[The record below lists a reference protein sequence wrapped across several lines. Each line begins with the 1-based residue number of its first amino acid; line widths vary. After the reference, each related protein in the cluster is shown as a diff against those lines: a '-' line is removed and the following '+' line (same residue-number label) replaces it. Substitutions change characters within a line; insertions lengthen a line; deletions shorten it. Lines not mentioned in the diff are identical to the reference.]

1 VNVEAVYPNEKEEY
15 SFEELRARN
24 RGWSGREWR
33 DKKSSAFLKEAS
45 GNAQR
50 SPRRQHKVSAS
61 VDVENLT
68 QELQAKVNLN
78 DDLTPDA
85 SQPSLEAKRQKQ
97 KRMKIREVKQETQT
111 VKTRL
116 ESPTGKGKLRRKN
129 SNAGEPTM
137 TFHSKAATN
146 EIYELFNQPIEKNL
160 EDTQSGDDTDFG
172 DADDGYSTAGE
183 STGTGRISGNTTG
196 EFDDTLASGQ
206 GNLSSQPDNDSV
218 SPWSD
223 FTASK
228 HLPRPQNKGRR
239 QTSEDLTE
247 KENMDSSQNQTQ
259 TTSASGFDTLAI
271 AAIANQDFGDFDTKV
286 IAAMAGDYQGDESDV
301 EVAVAVT
308 EDLKTPVDEPEP
320 ELEPESAPRQV
331 EVQNKARYVP
341 LPPEDYEPTPLRPFR
356 DPDQSHQSR
365 LPFMTPIVEKTESS
379 LGANTGFD
387 AMKEKEMGYEYHRD
401 KTPSRHMRGV
411 EAAQEKFE
419 SPSKIKLERFL
430 VLSSPQQQGTL
441 SPKRKLDE
449 HDHDCVGVEQ
459 IERVT
464 SSPRKKKARD
474 EPVELE
480 EHLAPTPSLE
490 TTSIPPPVF
499 KTPALPAEVK
509 APLAANK
516 GSVIQ
521 DAQCNPVDT
530 SIRAQILASVDLA
543 AYAGYHDHGDEKS
556 QNYAVLKKYADRVA
570 NAKIKSSPRKHE
582 KTTQAICPILNFAGT
597 NRVYAVKRLLGRGAF
612 APVYLAESYDNSPSS
627 SEDSGTD
634 TDTVSHRSSL
644 EAIKTDSPPLNS
656 RWEFHILRLL
666 ADRLSQTSNSNSHAI
681 RSIVKAHEVHIFADE
696 AYLILDFHTQGT
708 LLDLVNWTREER
720 VKGGK
725 TAGEGLE
732 ECLAMFFTVQL
743 LRVVDSVHGVGVLH
757 GDLKGDN
764 CLVRLE
770 SGDLAEAYVAGEEA
784 EGKEWTR
791 KGITLIDFGRGIDV
805 QAFIPG
811 VQFIAD
817 WDADSHD
824 CAEIREK
831 RPWVWQL
838 DYFGV
843 AGVVHTLL
851 FGKDIHTEVVS
862 QGGLGA
868 KKEWKIKEG
877 LRRYW
882 QGEIWG
888 ELFYCLVN
896 SGVVSRETG
905 EEGGRI
911 SGRLNEVRGR
921 MERWLGAEGE
931 RRDLRGAI
939 RRGERLIA
947 EKTRGRK

>member
-15 SFEELRARN
+15 SFEELRARS
-24 RGWSGREWR
+24 RGWGGREWR
-33 DKKSSAFLKEAS
+33 EKKSSTFLKEAS
-45 GNAQR
+45 VNAQR
-50 SPRRQHKVSAS
+50 SPRRQYKSSAS

-78 DDLTPDA
+78 VDESQDT
-85 SQPSLEAKRQKQ
+85 SQPSLNAKPQKQ
-97 KRMKIREVKQETQT
+97 KRLKIREVKQETQT

-129 SNAGEPTM
+129 SNSVEPTM

-146 EIYELFNQPIEKNL
+146 EIYELFNQPNEKNL
-160 EDTQSGDDTDFG
+160 DDTQSGDDT
-172 DADDGYSTAGE
+172 DDGYSTAGE
-183 STGTGRISGNTTG
+183 STGTGRISGNTTS
-196 EFDDTLASGQ
+196 EFDDTLASMRSGQ
-206 GNLSSQPDNDSV
+206 EISSQPDSV

-228 HLPRPQNKGRR
+228 HLPRPQHKDR
-239 QTSEDLTE
+239 QTSEDLT
-247 KENMDSSQNQTQ
+247 ENMDSSQNQTQ

-286 IAAMAGDYQGDESDV
+286 IAAMAGDFHDGGCETETKV
-301 EVAVAVT
+301 EV
-308 EDLKTPVDEPEP
+308 EELKTPIDEPEP
-320 ELEPESAPRQV
+320 EPAPQQL
-331 EVQNKARYVP
+331 EVQNKPRYVP

-356 DPDQSHQSR
+356 DPDQAHQSR

-379 LGANTGFD
+379 LGANTGFRREETED
-387 AMKEKEMGYEYHRD
+387 EYRD
-401 KTPSRHMRGV
+401 KTPSRRGAGVV
-411 EAAQEKFE
+411 EGKFE
-419 SPSKIKLERFL
+419 SPSKLKLERFL
-430 VLSSPQQQGTL
+430 ISSPQQMSP

-449 HDHDCVGVEQ
+449 HEHVHECAGAEE

-464 SSPRKKKARD
+464 SSPRKKKLLVSPD
-474 EPVELE
+474 GLE
-480 EHLAPTPSLE
+480 EQLPPTTSLE
-490 TTSIPPPVF
+490 TTSIAPPVF
-499 KTPALPAEVK
+499 KASALPAKVK
-509 APLAANK
+509 APLAASK
-516 GSVIQ
+516 GPVIQ
-521 DAQCNPVDT
+521 DAQCNPVDA
-530 SIRAQILASVDLA
+530 SIRRQILASVDLT
-543 AYAGYHDHGDEKS
+543 AYAGYHDHGEEQS
-556 QNYAVLKKYADRVA
+556 QNHTMLKKYADRVA
-570 NAKIKSSPRKHE
+570 NAKIKSSPRKQD
-582 KTTQAICPILNFAGT
+582 KTTGAICPILNFAGT
-597 NRVYAVKRLLGRGAF
+597 HRVYAVKRLLGKGAF
-612 APVYLAESYDNSPSS
+612 APVYLVESYDNSPSS

-634 TDTVSHRSSL
+634 TLSHRSSL

-656 RWEFHILRLL
+656 SWEFHILRLL
-666 ADRLSQTSNSNSHAI
+666 ADRLSQTSSSYSHALH
-681 RSIVKAHEVHIFADE
+681 SILIAHEVHVFADE
-696 AYLILDFHTQGT
+696 AYLILDFHAQGT

-725 TAGEGLE
+725 PAGEGLE
-732 ECLAMFFTVQL
+732 EVLAMYFSVQL
-743 LRVVDSVHGVGVLH
+743 LRVVDSVHGVGILH

-770 SGDLAEAYVAGEEA
+770 SGDLSDAYAAGAQE
-784 EGKEWTR
+784 KEWAR
-791 KGITLIDFGRGIDV
+791 KGLTLIDFGRGVDV
-805 QAFIPG
+805 HAFVPG

-868 KKEWKIKEG
+868 KKEWRIKEG

-882 QGEIWG
+882 QQELWG
-888 ELFYCLVN
+888 ELFHCLVN
-896 SGVVSRETG
+896 SALVSRETG

-911 SGRLNEVRGR
+911 SGRLSEVKGR
-921 MERWLGAEGE
+921 MERWLEMEGE
-931 RRDLRGAI
+931 RRDLRGCI
-939 RRGERLIA
+939 RRAERLIA